1 MPSTPSPRGSDLPP
15 WLRGANRGAR
25 PDQGVARKAARLAP
39 FALILFGGGVATG
52 VMLANRRSTAPVA
65 AAASVC
71 PSPSVP
77 PVVSCPERPGAT
89 GKAGGGAGI
98 PGHLAAAPHRAHTP
112 AAKPLMPLPEAK
124 PLDDE
129 RRTQALRA
137 FAEQKAPELRDC
149 LSEPDRGPPLKLG
162 AAFEIGA
169 NGAVDFVQ
177 ILGADTSP
185 NNVRRCYSARL
196 KRWRFPQ
203 ALLRGEE
210 KLLVNF
216 VL

>member
-1 MPSTPSPRGSDLPP
+1 MPASPSPKSDLPP
-15 WLRGANRGAR
+15 WLRR
-25 PDQGVARKAARLAP
+25 
-39 FALILFGGGVATG
+39 
-52 VMLANRRSTAPVA
+52 
-65 AAASVC
+65 
-71 PSPSVP
+71 
-77 PVVSCPERPGAT
+77 
-89 GKAGGGAGI
+89 AGGGAGARNGGGARRAAALLPFAVVLFAAGVGVGFI
-98 PGHLAAAPHRAHTP
+98 VARRHGPAVAAAPAPVCPP
-112 AAKPLMPLPEAK
+112 AAPVTACAEPSHATGPHLAVAARKPHHATAKPLVPLPEAK
-124 PLDDE
+124 PMDDDQ
-129 RRTQALRA
+129 RTQALRT

-149 LSEPDRGPPLKLG
+149 LAEPERGPPLKLG

-185 NNVRRCYSARL
+185 KDVRHCYSVRL

>member
-1 MPSTPSPRGSDLPP
+1 LALVLFAAGVGVGFL
-15 WLRGANRGAR
+15 
-25 PDQGVARKAARLAP
+25 VARRHSP
-39 FALILFGGGVATG
+39 Q
-52 VMLANRRSTAPVA
+52 VA
-65 AAASVC
+65 AAPIPVC
-71 PSPSVP
+71 PPAAPVTACGDSAHATSP
-77 PVVSCPERPGAT
+77 
-89 GKAGGGAGI
+89 
-98 PGHLAAAPHRAHTP
+98 HLAATAHRPHHP
-112 AAKPLMPLPEAK
+112 VAKALVPLPEAE
-124 PLDDE
+124 PMDDGQ
-129 RRTQALRA
+129 RTQALRT

-149 LSEPDRGPPLKLG
+149 LEEPERGPPLKLG

-177 ILGADTSP
+177 ILGADGSP
-185 NNVRRCYSARL
+185 KNVRHCYSVRL